1 MSLVLQTQQ
10 LSYQVPNQPEFLF
23 QHAAMTL
30 YEGDH
35 VGLLGRNGAGKTTL
49 LKLLLRELEPTSGS
63 IICNVPVG
71 VVHQED
77 QLEVANTTLIALLAS
92 HLKLADIHQKMTA
105 LEHAGIPDP
114 LTYADLVHDFSE
126 QGGYDLCQSF
136 EKEVSLLGFEADVL
150 RRPVSSLSG
159 GQRRLLKLMSAFVQP
174 PPLLLL
180 DEPTNYLDE
189 QASQY
194 LINKLQ
200 DYYGACL
207 IISHDRWFLD
217 QVVTEIYELD
227 HQQVTHYSGNY
238 SQFWATKD
246 ATFKQQ
252 TRQKERLEADI
263 GKLQETARSYVIW
276 GGRKEK
282 EKSGALDKGFIGA
295 RAARLQKRG
304 LLAKERMLS
313 KIDELETTKPW
324 LDKHYSITFPEGIHV
339 PTGTCLTLQGVS
351 FDAYTDDV
359 YNTDTCNVDSHK
371 IDAYGVD
378 AYKDDASTNTSP
390 KQPILSNL
398 HLTLAW
404 GSRIA
409 LVAANGSGK
418 TTLFKLLTDA
428 LTPTSGQVLWSK
440 GIKLGY
446 LPQVWT
452 VPDDVTTIDEL
463 FSEGESQQAR
473 TMLGALHVKGD
484 VFSKPLSTL
493 SEGQKR
499 KVSLVRL
506 MLDAPNVLLLDEPS
520 THLDYESLEML
531 EHALASYPGTILL
544 VSHDKYLCKHVCEHY
559 VDLSLLSTTL
569 EP

>member
-1 MSLVLQTQQ
+1 
-10 LSYQVPNQPEFLF
+10 NQPEFLF
-23 QHAAMTL
+23 QDATMTL

-49 LKLLLRELEPTSGS
+49 LRLLLDELEPTSGS
-63 IICNVPVG
+63 IIRNAPIG
-71 VVHQED
+71 IIRQED
-77 QLEVANTTLIALLAS
+77 QLEDATTTLSALFASHPKLAS
-92 HLKLADIHQKMTA
+92 IHEQMTA
-105 LEHAGIPDP
+105 LEQTGIPNP
-114 LTYADLVHDFSE
+114 LTYADLVHDFST
-126 QGGYDLCQSF
+126 QGGYDLCQQF
-136 EKEVSLLGFEADVL
+136 EQEVSLLGFEEDVL
-150 RRPVSSLSG
+150 SQPVSSLSG

-174 PPLLLL
+174 SPLLLL

-189 QASQY
+189 RATQY
-194 LINKLQ
+194 LINKLT

-217 QVVTEIYELD
+217 QVVTQIYELN

-238 SQFWATKD
+238 SQFRATKD

-282 EKSGALDKGFIGA
+282 EKSGAMDKGFIGA

-304 LLAKERMLS
+304 LLAKERMLT

-324 LDKHYSITFPEGIHV
+324 LDKHYSITFPEGIDV
-339 PTGTCLTLQGVS
+339 PTGTCLTLQSVS
-351 FDAYTDDV
+351 FDAYQDGDNDANINDD
-359 YNTDTCNVDSHK
+359 DTSNETPN
-371 IDAYGVD
+371 
-378 AYKDDASTNTSP
+378 STSIS
-390 KQPILSNL
+390 QPILSDL
-398 HLTLAW
+398 HLTLPW
-404 GSRIA
+404 GSRLA

-418 TTLFKLLTDA
+418 TTLFKLLTST
-428 LTPTSGQVLWSK
+428 LMPTSGQVLWSK

-452 VPDDVTTIDEL
+452 VPDDVTTIAEL
-463 FSEGESQQAR
+463 FSHDESHQAR
-473 TMLGALHVKGD
+473 IMLGALHVKGD
-484 VFSKPLSTL
+484 VFFKPLNAL

-506 MLDAPNVLLLDEPS
+506 MLDSPNVLLLDEPS

-544 VSHDKYLCKHVCEHY
+544 VSHDKYLRERVCDQHI
-559 VDLSLLSTTL
+559 DLSELSVEL
-569 EP
+569 ES

>member
-10 LSYQVPNQPEFLF
+10 LSYQVHNQPEVLF
-23 QHAAMTL
+23 QDVNMTL

-49 LKLLLRELEPTSGS
+49 LRLLLDELEPTSGH
-63 IICNVPVG
+63 IICNAPVG
-71 VVHQED
+71 IIRQED
-77 QLEVANTTLIALLAS
+77 QLERADTTLNALLAS
-92 HLKLADIHQKMTA
+92 HPDLANIHQKMTV
-105 LEHAGIPDP
+105 LEQAGIPDP

-126 QGGYDLCQSF
+126 QGGYDLCQQV
-136 EKEVSLLGFEADVL
+136 EQEVSLLGFEVDVL
-150 RRPVSSLSG
+150 SKPVSSLSG

-174 PPLLLL
+174 SPLLLL

-194 LINKLQ
+194 LIDKLD

-217 QVVTEIYELD
+217 QVVTQIYELD
-227 HQQVTHYSGNY
+227 HQQITHYSGNY
-238 SQFWATKD
+238 SQFRATKD

-282 EKSGALDKGFIGA
+282 EKSGALDKGFISA

-304 LLAKERMLS
+304 LLAKERMLA
-313 KIDELETTKPW
+313 KIDELEHTKPW
-324 LDKHYSITFPEGIHV
+324 LDKHYSIHFPEDIQV
-339 PTGTCLTLQGVS
+339 PTGTCLTLQDIS
-351 FDAYTDDV
+351 FDAYR
-359 YNTDTCNVDSHK
+359 NDTRV
-371 IDAYGVD
+371 
-378 AYKDDASTNTSP
+378 DDASNIPSTS
-390 KQPILSNL
+390 QPILNNI
-398 HLTLAW
+398 HLTLPW
-404 GSRIA
+404 GSHMA

-418 TTLFKLLTDA
+418 TTLFKLLTRK
-428 LTPTSGQVLWSK
+428 LMPTSGQVLWSK
-440 GIKLGY
+440 GVQLGY
-446 LPQVWT
+446 LPQVWNM
-452 VPDDVTTIDEL
+452 PNNVTTIAEL
-463 FSEGESQQAR
+463 FSNDESHQAR
-473 TMLGALHVKGD
+473 TTLGALHVKGD
-484 VFSKPLSTL
+484 VFFKPLNAL

-506 MLDAPNVLLLDEPS
+506 MLSAPNVLLLDEPS

-544 VSHDKYLCKHVCEHY
+544 VSHDKYLRERVCDQHL
-559 VDLSLLSTTL
+559 DLSALSAKL
-569 EP
+569 ES